1 MRRARNRE
9 AALAL
14 FSFRNSPPTQAA
26 WPQSHVSIQF
36 RGSLVTIAGCCKKV
50 RPENAARM
58 FQNPAPILSTSTVAK
73 LLAGPDSRTIL
84 EVGAGCLRNALFL
97 LRTGHHVSVLEVPR
111 MAERF
116 PDQYDE
122 FKKAG
127 GRILKSFAR
136 SPRFEIAILTF
147 VVETICKPKERIALL
162 QAVRSHLKPGG
173 ALVLSARG
181 PRDLL
186 TAQNK
191 GVRCRDGYLTPN
203 FSFAR
208 SHTRA
213 QMERVLRAT
222 GFSTW
227 QFLHKDSSKE
237 PEYLHV
243 IARTHDGR
251 ARGRA

>member
-1 MRRARNRE
+1 VA
-9 AALAL
+9 
-14 FSFRNSPPTQAA
+14 
-26 WPQSHVSIQF
+26 
-36 RGSLVTIAGCCKKV
+36 IAGCCKKV

-58 FQNPAPILSTSTVAK
+58 FRNPAPILSSNIVAN
-73 LLAGPDSRTIL
+73 LLAEPIPKTIL

-97 LRTGHHVSVLEVPR
+97 LRTGHRVSVLEVPR

-116 PDQYDE
+116 PEQYSE
-122 FKKAG
+122 FSRAG
-127 GRILKSFAR
+127 GKILKSLAG

-147 VVETICKPKERIALL
+147 VVETICEPKERIELL
-162 QAVRSHLKPGG
+162 KAIRSRLKRSGT
-173 ALVLSARG
+173 LVLSARG

-208 SHTRA
+208 SYTRS
-213 QMERVLRAT
+213 QMERVLRAA
-222 GFSTW
+222 GFSRM

-243 IARTHDGR
+243 IARTYDER

>member
-1 MRRARNRE
+1 M
-9 AALAL
+9 
-14 FSFRNSPPTQAA
+14 
-26 WPQSHVSIQF
+26 
-36 RGSLVTIAGCCKKV
+36 TIAACCKKV

-58 FQNPAPILSTSTVAK
+58 FRNPAPILSNSNVAK
-73 LLAGPDSRTIL
+73 LLAGPKPKAIL

-97 LRTGHHVSVLEVPR
+97 LRAGHQVSVLEVPR
-111 MAERF
+111 MAQRF
-116 PDQYDE
+116 PEQYDE
-122 FKKAG
+122 FARG
-127 GRILKSFAR
+127 GGKILKGFAG

-147 VVETICKPKERIALL
+147 VVETICEPKERIRLL
-162 QAVRSHLKPGG
+162 QAVRSHLEPDGT
-173 ALVLSARG
+173 LVLSARG

-208 SHTRA
+208 SYTRA
-213 QMERVLRAT
+213 QMLRLLRAA
-222 GFSTW
+222 GFIEL

-243 IARTHDGR
+243 IAKT
-251 ARGRA
+251 

>member
-1 MRRARNRE
+1 MT
-9 AALAL
+9 L
-14 FSFRNSPPTQAA
+14 P
-26 WPQSHVSIQF
+26 
-36 RGSLVTIAGCCKKV
+36 VTIAGCCKKV

-58 FQNPAPILSTSTVAK
+58 FRHPAPILSIRTVAN
-73 LLAGPDSRTIL
+73 LLAGPSPRVIL

-97 LRTGHHVSVLEVPR
+97 LGAGHRVSVLEVPR

-116 PDQYDE
+116 PEQYNE
-122 FKKAG
+122 FARAG
-127 GRILKSFAR
+127 GKTLKNFAGA
-136 SPRFEIAILTF
+136 PRFEIALLTF
-147 VVETICKPKERIALL
+147 VVETICEPKERIELL
-162 QAVRSHLKPGG
+162 HAVRSHLKPDGT
-173 ALVLSARG
+173 LVLSARG

-208 SHTRA
+208 SYTRA
-213 QMERVLRAT
+213 QMERLLRAA
-222 GFSTW
+222 GFSEL

-243 IARTHDGR
+243 IARTHDER
-251 ARGRA
+251 AHKRV